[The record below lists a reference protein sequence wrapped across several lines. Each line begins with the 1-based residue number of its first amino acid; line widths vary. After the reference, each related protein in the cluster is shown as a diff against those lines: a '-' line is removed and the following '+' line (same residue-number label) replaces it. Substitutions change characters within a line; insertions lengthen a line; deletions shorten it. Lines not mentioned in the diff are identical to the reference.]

1 MGGPSITFS
10 KLEMVPNIVV
20 YSDRHVTSLQSL
32 VVLILNR
39 LGAGWKMKH
48 GEMVMSVENIGGISC
63 YLPAYYL
70 HIERVAAG
78 QMEPVTRGEWGRCGY
93 VEVISN

>member
-1 MGGPSITFS
+1 MLLFT
-10 KLEMVPNIVV
+10 
-20 YSDRHVTSLQSL
+20 QSL

-78 QMEPVTRGEWGRCGY
+78 QMEPVMREGGEMRIC
-93 VEVISN
+93 

>member
-1 MGGPSITFS
+1 
-10 KLEMVPNIVV
+10 
-20 YSDRHVTSLQSL
+20 
-32 VVLILNR
+32 
-39 LGAGWKMKH
+39 MKH

-78 QMEPVTRGEWGRCGY
+78 QMEPVMRVEGGDGRY